1 MNMLIWNCQDALNP
15 NFCEFVNELVNLH
28 SHAIMIV
35 VETNVCGER
44 AKRISEKLDLM
55 GQLLQILLGS
65 LEFCGCSGTLAKWEF
80 LS

>member
-1 MNMLIWNCQDALNP
+1 
-15 NFCEFVNELVNLH
+15 
-28 SHAIMIV
+28 MIV

-65 LEFCGCSGTLAKWEF
+65 LEFGGCSGTLAKWEF